1 MTEMNLTGEKRRQGP
16 IKIVDTS
23 IRDGNQSLWAATGIT
38 TGMAEAMAPIYERMG
53 LHALDFTSSTHL
65 VMGTKFHGENPWERI
80 SRVRAAAP
88 NTHLSCITTG
98 MRFMSWE
105 KAEESVYRMSLRV
118 MARHGLSRIMIAE
131 PGNDIEQTM
140 KVARWAKEEGISDV
154 LAGVVYTTS
163 PVHTD
168 EKFLAATTAYAN
180 CPDIDSVY
188 LKDPGGLLTAE
199 RTKEL
204 VPKMRAALGSKT
216 FELHSHCTTG
226 AAPHLYLVA
235 AELGVDVLH
244 TGMGPLSNGTAQ
256 PSLEHVLANLDALGI
271 EVDVDREA
279 AAEGAALL
287 WDFAK
292 KQKLLPGTPNEYDL
306 SFHSHQVP
314 GGMMGTLK
322 RQLAE
327 IGMSD
332 ALPAVIEEAGQVR
345 ADLGYPIMVTPFS
358 QFVGSQALM
367 NVLAAKSGQERYSRI
382 PDEVVKFV
390 IGDFGSPEGE
400 IIPEILQRVA
410 DNPRV
415 AELKAAQRERT
426 LEELHTEYTGKF
438 GKKLSEEDL
447 LLRIVM
453 PHDQVEIAINAAP
466 APAWSPGARL
476 SSGTGSVNSVQEFI
490 DAANALPT
498 WKSLSVQRDGATVS
512 LSR

>member
-1 MTEMNLTGEKRRQGP
+1 M
-16 IKIVDTS
+16 
-23 IRDGNQSLWAATGIT
+23 
-38 TGMAEAMAPIYERMG
+38 
-53 LHALDFTSSTHL
+53 
-65 VMGTKFHGENPWERI
+65 
-80 SRVRAAAP
+80 
-88 NTHLSCITTG
+88 LSPQK
-98 MRFMSWE
+98 
-105 KAEESVYRMSLRV
+105 KA
-118 MARHGLSRIMIAE
+118 
-131 PGNDIEQTM
+131 
-140 KVARWAKEEGISDV
+140 
-154 LAGVVYTTS
+154 
-163 PVHTD
+163 
-168 EKFLAATTAYAN
+168 
-180 CPDIDSVY
+180 
-188 LKDPGGLLTAE
+188 
-199 RTKEL
+199 
-204 VPKMRAALGSKT
+204 
-216 FELHSHCTTG
+216 
-226 AAPHLYLVA
+226 
-235 AELGVDVLH
+235 
-244 TGMGPLSNGTAQ
+244 
-256 PSLEHVLANLDALGI
+256 GI
-271 EVDVDREA
+271 EVDLDRDA
-279 AAEGAALL
+279 AAEGSALL

-327 IGMSD
+327 IGMSE
-332 ALPAVIEEAGQVR
+332 AHPAVIEEAGRVR

-367 NVLAAKSGQERYSRI
+367 NVLAEKSGQERYSRI

-438 GKKLSEEDL
+438 GKRLSEEDL

-453 PHDQVEIAINAAP
+453 PHDQAEIAINAAP

-476 SSGTGSVNSVQEFI
+476 SSGSGAVNSVQEFI